1 MTEEIEEMLD
11 NELFNEVTSSY
22 LEAKK
27 SVDESKR
34 KKYKYMN
41 KYKCTKCG
49 KDFEIKHYVD
59 NESAVC
65 NECFKRIIEAK
76 TVKEYLKSK

>member
-1 MTEEIEEMLD
+1 
-11 NELFNEVTSSY
+11 
-22 LEAKK
+22 
-27 SVDESKR
+27 
-34 KKYKYMN
+34 MN

-59 NESAVC
+59 KESTVC

-76 TVKEYLKSK
+76 TVKEYLISK